1 MKKIFNAALLLST
14 IILFSVLFFWL
25 KGTPKI
31 VVTPEH
37 PLVDEPVEIVIS
49 NLPANQQAI
58 IEASCK
64 DKDNNTWSSRATF
77 QTDDKG
83 VVNVAK
89 QAPISGSYNGVDPM
103 GLFWSLT
110 QTDKDPFKNTLIA
123 QSTLNLCKVLLSV
136 FSGDKLQA
144 QKIIDRVWPDV
155 ESKDVR
161 EQSIV
166 GTLCYPKSIK
176 KMPGIITIHGAGGVP
191 DIGLAQLLAS
201 HGYTVLALV
210 YFGAEGLPKNLSLI
224 PLEYFQNAMRWL
236 KKQPQVEGNKI
247 AILGQ
252 TRGAELVL
260 LLASLFPDEM
270 SAGIAYSPSH
280 LVYGDH
286 SSNEKSA
293 WTYKNKPV
301 PFMPMLS
308 DQEVLE
314 GVKEG
319 HITLHKGT
327 IEDPILYT
335 QFSLYHMKKI
345 SNKIKEVA
353 TIPVENIRCPILI
366 ISGDDDQQQA
376 SSVSG
381 KSIMER
387 LDSMG
392 SRIKRKYVNYPNAGN
407 HLLTFPYRSS
417 IDLPFIYASS
427 WTIAGGTPEG
437 NAHAI
442 KQAWAGVLEFLD
454 EVLK

>member
-1 MKKIFNAALLLST
+1 MTKTFYVTFLLGT
-14 IILFSVLFFWL
+14 FILVSSIFFWIRC
-25 KGTPKI
+25 TPKI

-37 PLVDEPVEIVIS
+37 PLVDESVEIVIS
-49 NLPANQQAI
+49 NLPANQQII

-64 DKDNNTWSSRATF
+64 NKDGDIWKSYATF
-77 QTDDKG
+77 QADDKG
-83 VVNVAK
+83 AVNVAK
-89 QAPISGSYNGVDPM
+89 QAPISGSYSGIDPM

-110 QTDKDPFKNTLIA
+110 QTDKDPFKNTLKA
-123 QSTLNLCKVLLSV
+123 QGTLNLCEVLLSV
-136 FSGDKLQA
+136 FSADKLRA
-144 QKIIDRVWPDV
+144 QKTIDRDWPDV

-161 EQSIV
+161 EQGIV
-166 GTLCYPKSIK
+166 GTLCYPKNMK

-191 DIGLAQLLAS
+191 DIGLAQVLAS

-224 PLEYFQNAMRWL
+224 PLEYFKNAMRWL

-247 AILGQ
+247 ALLGQ

-270 SAGIAYSPSH
+270 GAGIAYSPSH
-280 LVYGDH
+280 LVSGDH
-286 SSNEKSA
+286 SSKEKSA

-327 IEDPILYT
+327 IDDPILYT

-345 SNKIKEVA
+345 SNKIKDVA

-366 ISGDDDQQQA
+366 ISGDDDQQTA
-376 SSVSG
+376 SPVSG

-417 IDLPFIYASS
+417 IDFQPNTTRKPF
-427 WTIAGGTPEG
+427 
-437 NAHAI
+437 
-442 KQAWAGVLEFLD
+442 
-454 EVLK
+454 